1 LSTSVYQATIIHER
15 QGARIT
21 KLRIFA
27 ATILASAS
35 ASCVAEAWAADVV
48 PSMASPAATATA
60 PKPCI
65 SLWDF
70 IATSCQLTRQ
80 GITVYGTIDA
90 GGGWQS
96 HGAPFDPR
104 SAAGA
109 SYKIRKSNRSS
120 LWGLAPN
127 GLSQS
132 TIGIKGTEP
141 IGGSFSFVFAVDA
154 GFDPYSFRLAN
165 GPGSAAANAGVR
177 LNQQTAWAD
186 SSRAGQ
192 WYNGQGYLGVSSP
205 TYGTLTIFRQNALTR
220 DGVVDYDPMGSSLAF
235 SPIQGMTGGV
245 GNTEDTK
252 YSTSLKY
259 RVNLGHFRAAA
270 LWQFG
275 GYAQNNAANGAY
287 QFQAGADIPTL
298 GKGVLSVDAIYS
310 SVRDAVAMSLGR
322 GRNDANGVPI
332 PPFLPQTLRARISDN
347 SSVMLLARYGIGRL
361 KLYGGYE
368 RIRFTAPSDPQT
380 AFTNIAGTF
389 LCEGC
394 AAINNTDITNTAFGV
409 DGRGNKILQV
419 MWSGAKYAVTDKL
432 DVIAAYYHY
441 AQNSYFGT
449 ATGGPCSGSEH
460 PQCAG
465 TFGAVSGVIDWLFA
479 PKWDL
484 YLGIMSTQV
493 NGGLANGY
501 LERNNIATTAGLR
514 FRF

>member
-1 LSTSVYQATIIHER
+1 MILTAA
-15 QGARIT
+15 GAARGGG
-21 KLRIFA
+21 
-27 ATILASAS
+27 
-35 ASCVAEAWAADVV
+35 AWAADIV
-48 PSMASPAATATA
+48 PTKAQSGTAAFN
-60 PKPCI
+60 PKPCTG
-65 SLWDF
+65 LWDF
-70 IATSCQLTRQ
+70 IATNCELTWQ
-80 GITVYGTIDA
+80 GITIYGTIDV

-96 HGAPFDPR
+96 HGAPFDPQ
-104 SAAGA
+104 SAPGA
-109 SYKIRKSNRSS
+109 SYRIRKMNRSP

-127 GLSQS
+127 ALSQS

-141 IGGSFSFVFAVDA
+141 IGGNFSFVFAVDA
-154 GFDPYSFRLAN
+154 GFDPYSFRLSN
-165 GPGSAAANAGVR
+165 GPGSAAANTGVP

-192 WYNGQGYLGVSSP
+192 WYNGQGCLGVSSP
-205 TYGTLTIFRQNALTR
+205 TFGTLTVFRQNSLTY
-220 DGVVDYDPMGSSLAF
+220 DGVVDYDPMGSSRAF

-245 GNTEDTK
+245 GNTEDTR

-259 RVNLGHFRAAA
+259 RVGLGHFRVAA

-287 QFQAGADIPTL
+287 QFQAGADIPTS

-310 SVRDAVAMSLGR
+310 YVKDAVSTSLGP
-322 GRNDANGVPI
+322 GSNDANGVPI
-332 PPFLPQTLRARISDN
+332 PPFLPQTLTARISDN
-347 SSVMLLARYGIGRL
+347 SSVMLLAKYTIGPL

-394 AAINNTDITNTAFGV
+394 AAINNTNINNTAFGV
-409 DGRGNKILQV
+409 DGLGNRIRQV
-419 MWSGAKYAVTDKL
+419 LWTGAKYAVTDKL
-432 DVIAAYYHY
+432 DVMAAYYHY
-441 AQNSYFGT
+441 TQNSYFGT
-449 ATGGPCSGSEH
+449 ATGGPAPCSGSEH
-460 PQCAG
+460 SQCAG
-465 TFGAVSGVIDWLFA
+465 TFNAISGVIDWLFA

-493 NGGLANGY
+493 KGGLANGY
-501 LERNNIATTAGLR
+501 LQRNNIATTAGLR

>member
-1 LSTSVYQATIIHER
+1 MLAAAGASCGLDARAADIIPATTSAT
-15 QGARIT
+15 A
-21 KLRIFA
+21 
-27 ATILASAS
+27 ASAPK
-35 ASCVAEAWAADVV
+35 SC
-48 PSMASPAATATA
+48 T
-60 PKPCI
+60 

-70 IATSCQLTRQ
+70 IATNCELTWQ
-80 GITVYGTIDA
+80 GITIYGTIDV

-96 HGAPFDPR
+96 HGAPFDPQ
-104 SAAGA
+104 SAGGA
-109 SYKIRKSNRSS
+109 SYRIRRMNRSP

-127 GLSQS
+127 ALSQS

-141 IGGSFSFVFAVDA
+141 IGGNFSFAFAVDA
-154 GFDPYSFRLAN
+154 GFDPYSFRLSN
-165 GPGSAAANAGVR
+165 GPGSAAANTGVP

-205 TYGTLTIFRQNALTR
+205 TFGTLTVFRQNSLTY
-220 DGVVDYDPMGSSLAF
+220 DGVVDYDPMGSSRAF

-245 GNTEDTK
+245 GNTEDTR

-259 RVNLGHFRAAA
+259 RVNVGQYRVVA

-287 QFQAGADIPTL
+287 QFQAGADIPTS
-298 GKGVLSVDAIYS
+298 GEGVLSVDAIYS
-310 SVRDAVAMSLGR
+310 YVKDAVSTSLGP
-322 GRNDANGVPI
+322 GSNDANGVPI
-332 PPFLPQTLRARISDN
+332 PPFLPQTLTVRISDN
-347 SSVMLLARYGIGRL
+347 SSVMLLAKYAIGPL

-368 RIRFTAPSDPQT
+368 RVRFAAPSDPQT

-394 AAINNTDITNTAFGV
+394 AAINNTDINNTAFGV
-409 DGRGNKILQV
+409 DGRGNRIRQIL
-419 MWSGAKYAVTDKL
+419 WTGAKYAVTDKL

-441 AQNSYFGT
+441 SQNSYFGT
-449 ATGGPCSGSEH
+449 ATGGPAPCSGSEH
-460 PQCAG
+460 SQCAG
-465 TFGAVSGVIDWLFA
+465 TFNAISGVIDWLFA

-501 LERNNIATTAGLR
+501 LQRNNIATTAGLR

>member
-1 LSTSVYQATIIHER
+1 MAKR
-15 QGARIT
+15 GACIA
-21 KLRIFA
+21 KLGIFA
-27 ATILASAS
+27 ATMLASAS
-35 ASCVAEAWAADVV
+35 ALCEVDAWAADMI
-48 PSMASPAATATA
+48 PTTASASPKLCT
-60 PKPCI
+60 

-70 IATSCQLTRQ
+70 VATNCQLTWQ
-80 GITVYGTIDA
+80 GITVYGTIDV

-109 SYKIRKSNRSS
+109 SYRIRRMNRST

-141 IGGSFSFVFAVDA
+141 IGGSFSFVFAVEA

-165 GPGSAAANAGVR
+165 GPGSAAANAGVP

-192 WYNGQGYLGVSSP
+192 WYNGLGYLGVSSA
-205 TYGTLTIFRQNALTR
+205 TYGTLTIFRQTALTQ
-220 DGVVDYDPMGSSLAF
+220 DGVIDYDPMGSSAAF
-235 SPIQGMTGGV
+235 SPIQGMTGGI
-245 GNTEDTK
+245 GDTEDTR

-259 RVNLGHFRAAA
+259 RVGLGRFRVAA

-287 QFQAGADIPTL
+287 QFQAGADIPTS

-310 SVRDAVAMSLGR
+310 SVKDAVSISLGP
-322 GRNDANGVPI
+322 GSKDANGLPI
-332 PPFLPQTLRARISDN
+332 PPFLPQTLTARISDN
-347 SSVMLLARYGIGRL
+347 SSVMLLAKYAIGPL

-368 RIRFTAPSDPQT
+368 RIRFAAPSDPQT

-394 AAINNTDITNTAFGV
+394 AAINNTDINNTAFGV
-409 DGRGNKILQV
+409 DGLGDRIRQV
-419 MWSGAKYAVTDKL
+419 VWTGAKYAITDQL
-432 DVIAAYYHY
+432 DVMAAYYHY

-449 ATGGPCSGSEH
+449 ATGGPTLCSGSEH
-460 PQCAG
+460 SQCAG
-465 TFGAVSGVIDWLFA
+465 TFNAISGVVDWLFA

>member
-1 LSTSVYQATIIHER
+1 MSRAC
-15 QGARIT
+15 IT
-21 KLRIFA
+21 KLGIFA
-27 ATILASAS
+27 VTMLAVAR
-35 ASCVAEAWAADVV
+35 ASCEVDAWAADVI
-48 PSMASPAATATA
+48 PTTASATASA
-60 PKPCI
+60 SKPCAN
-65 SLWDF
+65 LWDF
-70 IATSCQLTRQ
+70 IATNCQLTWQ
-80 GITVYGTIDA
+80 GITVYGTLDM

-96 HGAPFDPR
+96 TGAPFDPR

-109 SYKIRKSNRSS
+109 SYRIRKMNRSP

-127 GLSQS
+127 ALSQS

-154 GFDPYSFRLAN
+154 GFDPYSFRLSN
-165 GPGSAAANAGVR
+165 GPGSAAANAGIP
-177 LNQQTAWAD
+177 LNQQTAWVD

-205 TYGTLTIFRQNALTR
+205 TYGTLTVFRQNALTQ
-220 DGVVDYDPMGSSLAF
+220 DGVVDYDPMGNSAAF

-245 GNTEDTK
+245 GNSEDTR

-287 QFQAGADIPTL
+287 QFQAGADIPTS
-298 GKGVLSVDAIYS
+298 GKGVLSVDAIYGY
-310 SVRDAVAMSLGR
+310 VRDAVSISLGP
-322 GRNDANGVPI
+322 GSNDTNGVPI

-347 SSVMLLARYGIGRL
+347 SSIMLLAKYAIGPL

-394 AAINNTDITNTAFGV
+394 ATINNTDINNTAFGI
-409 DGRGNKILQV
+409 DGLGNRIRQV
-419 MWSGAKYAVTDKL
+419 VWTGVKYAVTDQV
-432 DVIAAYYHY
+432 DAMAAYYHF

-449 ATGGPCSGSEH
+449 AAGGPAPCSGSEH
-460 PQCAG
+460 SQCAG
-465 TFGAVSGVIDWLFA
+465 TFDAISGVVDWRFA
-479 PKWDL
+479 PKWDV

-501 LERNNIATTAGLR
+501 LQRNNIATTAGLR